1 MTGLLPDLG
10 FTLAALPYSK
20 PPSLE
25 LGPLS
30 FHLFGFLVGTAII
43 SGTVVASRRAQLLGL
58 DDRVLNEVAM
68 WAVVPGMIGAHL
80 YSALFYFPEKVFEN
94 PLYLL

>member
-43 SGTVVASRRAQLLGL
+43 SGTVVASPAPAVGRTPPTRRNHAQARRA
-58 DDRVLNEVAM
+58 
-68 WAVVPGMIGAHL
+68 
-80 YSALFYFPEKVFEN
+80 
-94 PLYLL
+94 